1 MGKDNAKRS
10 ALASVLEVA
19 SSLLGEPVA
28 PGDNLFDLGATSLI
42 AIKLANRLSE
52 RHDVDLAPARVLRAQ
67 TPAAIAAVVDA
78 LPVRESA
85 GAAEGRW
92 DYGLPLS
99 QFMAYRVALDDP
111 RDDAHL
117 LRRLYWLEGE
127 LDTGA
132 LAGALDVVT
141 SWHDAL
147 RTRILDGPRPVVDPP
162 GSAGPVCTVGTG
174 TAADARRFLLRDFDL
189 ANEIPIRARLTE
201 LGDHRFLLAISVHH
215 IAYDGW
221 SEQILLRDLAT
232 AYTALAAGEPP
243 AERQPT
249 SYYRAIAVQESRQAA
264 ELRAA
269 RRYWREQLAGATALP
284 FGDPRD
290 EVGPG
295 VTVPAA
301 LPGGRSATA
310 AELLAAYAG
319 ALHDV
324 TGARDVLVNVPVAGR
339 SVPEVENVI
348 GCFPWAAAVRFPD
361 AAAPA
366 GELVETAAERLRA
379 ALASPPM
386 PISAFYQPPP
396 AGVTRSP
403 LLQATFEF
411 HVYAVATLDL
421 PGVRCTGRERLSAAK
436 TWHDV
441 ALEVWPEP
449 GAHAQ
454 LRYRTDVLSAA
465 EARRLATA
473 WTSRLQVRDLGVGVA
488 AH

>member
-1 MGKDNAKRS
+1 MGKDHAKRS

-28 PGDNLFDLGATSLI
+28 PGDNLFDLGATSLF
-42 AIKLANRLSE
+42 AIKLANRLSV
-52 RHDVDLAPARVLRAQ
+52 RHDVDLPPARVLRAQ
-67 TPAAIAAVVDA
+67 TPAAIAAVVDD
-78 LPVRESA
+78 LPVREPA
-85 GAAEGRW
+85 GAVEGRW
-92 DYGLPLS
+92 DHGLPLS

-111 RDDAHL
+111 REDAHL
-117 LRRLYWLEGE
+117 LRRLYWLEGA
-127 LDTGA
+127 LDAGA

-162 GSAGPVCTVGTG
+162 GSVGPVCTVGTG
-174 TAADARRFLLRDFDL
+174 KPAQARRFLLRDFAL
-189 ANEIPIRARLTE
+189 AEEIPIRARLTE
-201 LGDHRFLLAISVHH
+201 LGDRRFLLAISVHH
-215 IAYDGW
+215 TAYDGW

-243 AERQPT
+243 DQRPPT
-249 SYYRAIAVQESRQAA
+249 SYYRAVAAQESRQAA
-264 ELRAA
+264 ELRGA

-284 FGDPRD
+284 FGDDRA
-290 EVGPG
+290 EVGPAD
-295 VTVPAA
+295 TLPVPR
-301 LPGGRSATA
+301 PGGPGATA

-361 AAAPA
+361 AGAPA

-386 PISAFYQPPP
+386 PIGAFYQPP
-396 AGVTRSP
+396 AGGSRSP

-421 PGVRCTGRERLSAAK
+421 PGVRCTGRERLSSAR

-441 ALEVWPEP
+441 ALGIWPEP
-449 GAHAQ
+449 EGHAE
-454 LRYRTDVLSAA
+454 LRYRTDVLSAGA
-465 EARRLATA
+465 ARRLATA
-473 WTSRLQVRDLGVGVA
+473 WTARLHLRDLGAGAA